1 MIRVLSFDP
10 ADGSSKGQAR
20 VGLLHLL
27 RQGTGARTAADLQPS
42 EDEGDHRG

>member
-1 MIRVLSFDP
+1 MIRAFSFDP

-27 RQGTGARTAADLQPS
+27 RQGAGARAGADLQPS